1 MSTMIAWPDKP
12 KWTEWPPVSFAMRYG
27 LAPVSVALALALAR
41 IFLYFHWPQPFTALA
56 LSAIAITFWY
66 GSTKSGFIAT
76 LIASLVRNYL
86 FQPEIS
92 VTARVVYDL
101 VFLLFALLMMR
112 VTQDQNKLEV
122 KVVEQNAELAQANKV
137 LKRAELNSRMLIDAI
152 PQQIWSA
159 APDGTLDYC
168 NQRWRSET
176 GLGLQELHGDRW
188 QSILHPDDRDRVL
201 NAWRQSVVTGTT
213 YEQEERHRQAD
224 GTFRWFLSRALPLFD
239 EQARIVRW
247 YGTNTD
253 IEDRKRAE
261 DELRHLSAQLL
272 QSQDEERRRIAADLH
287 DSTGQ
292 DLIALATTLG
302 QLHESLSPGQQKSR
316 KLLSQCK
323 ALLTACMREVRSLSY
338 LLYPPLLDQAGLED
352 AIRDY
357 VQGFTKRSGICVAL
371 ELSAGVGRMA
381 RDVELTLFRVVQ
393 EALTNV
399 QRHSGS
405 DQAEIRIQYHSDLL
419 LEIIDHGD
427 NTSNRAHN
435 AEEQSPYK
443 IGVGILSMQQ
453 RVKLIGGQI
462 DISRTTRGTTVA
474 VRLPYQLS
482 ANGT

>member
-12 KWTEWPPVSFAMRYG
+12 KCTEWPPISFAVRYG
-27 LAPVSVALALALAR
+27 LAPVSVGLALALAR
-41 IFLYFHWPQPFTALA
+41 IFLYFNWPQPFTALA

-122 KVVEQNAELAQANKV
+122 KVVEQNAELAQANEV

-159 APDGTLDYC
+159 PPDGTLDYC

-176 GLGLQELHGDRW
+176 GLGLQELHGDLW

-201 NAWRQSVVTGTT
+201 NAWRQSVITGIT
-213 YEQEERHRQAD
+213 YEQEERHRQPD

-239 EQARIVRW
+239 EQGRIVRW

-253 IEDRKRAE
+253 IEDRKRVE

-292 DLIALATTLG
+292 DLVALATLSVNCMSRFLPARKNHANCFLTCKTL
-302 QLHESLSPGQQKSR
+302 L
-316 KLLSQCK
+316 
-323 ALLTACMREVRSLSY
+323 AACMREVRSLSY

-357 VQGFTKRSGICVAL
+357 VHGFTKRSGIRVAL

-405 DQAEIRIQYHSDLL
+405 DQAEIRIQHHSDLL

-427 NTSNRAHN
+427 NTSNRAHK

-443 IGVGILSMQQ
+443 IGVSTKSHLGTKTDVAGNNLPAT
-453 RVKLIGGQI
+453 
-462 DISRTTRGTTVA
+462 SRAARCRPHIVSQFSVRMTT
-474 VRLPYQLS
+474 
-482 ANGT
+482 